1 MVNRHTGTSPASC
14 KNKKISEEY
23 MKQRTRTLL
32 AILLMVTWVTAVFAA
47 SRNISWRSYNTANSA
62 IPENRVNAVKVD
74 DANLRWIGFQE
85 AGMYTF
91 NGSVWHC
98 PLPYTTVTGITFRES
113 DDQWWVSSGDGILT
127 LIDGEIFNY
136 NVSNSNFPAAYVVD
150 IVFDTSDE
158 LWAANMGAVMHYDFD
173 TWDFYYPNGANC
185 AQAVEISPEGTL
197 WCGMQAGGLVKF
209 NGSCFEAFTSSNSP
223 LPGDHVYDIHF
234 DDDGVLWA
242 SVYGS
247 GLVRFD
253 GMSWDVYTA
262 ENSDLPS
269 NYIDSFTLDQLGNPI
284 VPTEDAGLALFDGS
298 EWTVYNT
305 ANSGIPT
312 DILISVDWDAEGSI
326 LLGTYDAG
334 LVELRLGEPGLVAG
348 IVQDA
353 DTGVPIAGVTVT
365 DGRYE
370 LAVTAADGY
379 YCFNKVP
386 NIYNLYFEASGY
398 ETAIFETVTVPE
410 NAVLQLDVSMQQPTA
425 AQPQMPALCSNLSA
439 YPNPFNPTTTIQYSL
454 DAKMNCRVDVYN
466 GKGELVRTLINE
478 EQAAGTHQLQWNG
491 QDSQGKPVAS
501 GLYFANVA
509 TPQHNTTTRLILL
522 K

>member
-1 MVNRHTGTSPASC
+1 
-14 KNKKISEEY
+14 
-23 MKQRTRTLL
+23 MKQGTYKLFVIVL
-32 AILLMVTWVTAVFAA
+32 IVTSVVTVFANT
-47 SRNISWRSYNTANSA
+47 RDISWTSHNTSNSA
-62 IPENRVNAVKVD
+62 IPENRINAVKVD
-74 DANLRWIGFQE
+74 NANLRWIGFQE

-91 NGSVWHC
+91 NGSVWDC
-98 PLPYTTVTGITFRES
+98 PLPYTTVTDITFRES
-113 DDQWWVSSGDGILT
+113 DGQWWVSSGDGILT

-158 LWAANMGAVMHYDFD
+158 LWAANMGALMHYDWQA
-173 TWDFYYPNGANC
+173 WDFYNPNGANC

-209 NGSCFEAFTSSNSP
+209 NGSSFEAFTSSNSP
-223 LPGDHVYDIHF
+223 LPGDHVFDIHF
-234 DDDGVLWA
+234 SDTGILWA

-284 VPTEDAGLALFDGS
+284 LPTEDAGLALFDGTQ
-298 EWTVYNT
+298 WTVYNT

-312 DILISVDWDAEGSI
+312 DILICADWDAEGVV

-334 LVELRLGEPGLVAG
+334 LVELKLGDPGLVTG
-348 IVQDA
+348 VVQDA
-353 DTGVPIAGVTVT
+353 DSGAPIAGVTVS

-370 LAVTAADGY
+370 VATTDADGY

-386 NIYNLYFEASGY
+386 NAYNLYFEAAGY
-398 ETAIFETVTVPE
+398 ETAIFETITVPE

-425 AQPQMPALCSNLSA
+425 TQPQVQSLCSNLGA

-454 DAKMNCRVDVYN
+454 DAETDCRVDVYN
-466 GKGELVRTLINE
+466 CKGELVRTLINE
-478 EQAAGTHQLQWNG
+478 PQAAGTHQLQWNG
-491 QDSQGKPVAS
+491 QDFNGNAVAS

-509 TPQHNTTTRLILL
+509 TEQQNTTTRLILL